1 MASFGLVLALL
12 LVVVTSSFSAPVP
25 AKSEDKKGTGIS
37 AEVEKMREIQ
47 YAPTVNEDE
56 CYEDPKG
63 NIHFQ
68 GIKCWD
74 PSWAMLSDPL
84 CVRTWED
91 DRCCPTVLCA

>member
-1 MASFGLVLALL
+1 MASLRVVLVLL
-12 LVVVTSSFSAPVP
+12 LVVVMSSFSAPVP
-25 AKSEDKKGTGIS
+25 AKSDDKTGNGVSTEEEKIR
-37 AEVEKMREIQ
+37 EVQ